1 MKCRSIFFLVISLVL
16 PLIFGASAYAD
27 TTISKKQIELISDFT
42 LDNKANA
49 GGTIT
54 QNYYVF
60 PDTKGLHGGP
70 GTIKVVDR
78 NTCKTTSKV
87 KIGSVYLSGLY
98 NKWGTN
104 YITLIG
110 MGKQKGCYK
119 LNGSKLQKASSC
131 PTPPSRSLIYQ
142 GTGQGNT
149 ATMNNYVF
157 KVAGFMG
164 GRIGVWN
171 SSGSRVATYKI
182 SNKVVKAEPEN
193 ISIDGKT
200 GEVYINYAKKI
211 NGKRHSLWYK
221 IDSSVFSKYTGKKG
235 TSNPV
240 KCKNSSPSTNP
251 SSNSNPNSTNSTS
264 NTRSSSDNPTSNP
277 DDPTS
282 AHTPVQSNYDGTVE
296 TNFFGTVK
304 EDGTGC
310 GVFTIVNLIVEVLTY
325 GVAILSVIAITVAG
339 IIYLT
344 AKDNVEQTVKAKR
357 RISEIVIGLA
367 AYAALY
373 AVLNFLLPGGHFN
386 TDKTC
391 SNTADTSVVQQK
403 PS

>member
-1 MKCRSIFFLVISLVL
+1 MKYRLIFFLLTF
-16 PLIFGASAYAD
+16 LIFPVVFTSPAYAD
-27 TTISKKQIELISDFT
+27 ITITKKQIKLVSDFT

-104 YITLIG
+104 YITLVG

-119 LNGSKLQKASSC
+119 LNGSKLQKASGC
-131 PTPPSRSLIYQ
+131 PTPPGRTLIYQ

-149 ATMNNYVF
+149 ATFNNYVF

-164 GRIGVWN
+164 GKIGVWN
-171 SSGSRVATYKI
+171 NSGTKVATYVIPK
-182 SNKVVKAEPEN
+182 SVVSAEPEN
-193 ISIDGKT
+193 ISIDGRT
-200 GEVYINYAKKI
+200 GEVYINYAKKS

-221 IDSSVFSKYTGKKG
+221 INSSVFSKYTGKKG

-240 KCKNSSPSTNP
+240 KCKNSSPSKGS
-251 SSNSNPNSTNSTS
+251 SSNSGSNSGNSTS
-264 NTRSSSDNPTSNP
+264 NTRSSNNSSSNSGNSTS
-277 DDPTS
+277 T
-282 AHTPVQSNYDGTVE
+282 HTPVQSNYNGTVE
-296 TNFFGTVK
+296 TNFFGTIK
-304 EDGTGC
+304 EDGSGC
-310 GVFTIVNLIVEVLTY
+310 GVYTIVNLIVEILTY
-325 GVAILSVIAITVAG
+325 GVAILGVIGLTIAG
-339 IIYLT
+339 IVYLT
-344 AKDNVEQTVKAKR
+344 AKDSEQQTIKAKR
-357 RISEIVIGLA
+357 RIYEIVIGLV

-373 AVLNFLLPGGHFN
+373 AALNFLLPGGNFN
-386 TDKTC
+386 ADKTC
-391 SNTADTSVVQQK
+391 SGSSDASIVQQK
-403 PS
+403 TS